1 MSPLT
6 RFVLGFLVVLLDL
19 RVGGVDLLPD
29 LVGWILVLLGLV
41 PLLRRSGW
49 FQLAAGAAVLELV
62 VSVAELTQPATG
74 LPALIDSVATTVLL
88 FAVTSGV
95 IAGVGS
101 LEVRAAGD
109 PVRWTNLV
117 LGVVSIILV
126 AVVDGGGTLEAS
138 TALIVILVLATLAAV
153 VWFLVFCWQQ
163 RAQPE
168 LV

>member
-101 LEVRAAGD
+101 QEVRAAGD

-126 AVVDGGGTLEAS
+126 ALVDGGGTLEAS

-163 RAQPE
+163 REQPE

>member
-1 MSPLT
+1 MTPLA

-19 RVGGVDLLPD
+19 RFNGFDVLPD
-29 LVGWILVLLGLV
+29 VVGWILVLLGLG

-62 VSVAELTQPATG
+62 VSVAELTQPATE
-74 LPALIDSVATTVLL
+74 LPALVDSVATTVLL

-101 LEVRAAGD
+101 REVRAAGD

-117 LGVVSIILV
+117 LGVVSIVLV
-126 AVVDGGGTLEAS
+126 ALVEGGGTLEGS
-138 TALIVILVLATLAAV
+138 TAFVVILVLAALAAA

-163 RAQPE
+163 RQRPE